1 MDDKDIEIALLR
13 DLLSKAY
20 GQLLAVE
27 WEVDLGVLA
36 EIEEYF
42 EGKGIEMNY

>member
-1 MDDKDIEIALLR
+1 MSATNKKDVEIAHLQR
-13 DLLSKAY
+13 LLSKAY

-36 EIEEYF
+36 EIEEYC
-42 EGKGIEMNY
+42 EGKEI